1 MPSWLII
8 VLMIAGAVGVLVLYA
23 RREINKD
30 PCKGCAGCSVAAQS
44 KAKKKRERKQRR

>member
-1 MPSWLII
+1 MPNWLII

-30 PCKGCAGCSVAAQS
+30 PCKGCAGCSVAAQA
-44 KAKKKRERKQRR
+44 KAKKKRRERKQ